1 MTRASI
7 SSRRRSVLKA
17 FGAGAA
23 LSVVGMP
30 AFATNKP
37 LRIGI
42 LAPRSGVAA
51 TIGETGVRGAQ
62 WAALKINANGGIGG
76 RQVELVYE
84 EEGTPKD
91 TIERFRRLVLREKVD
106 CVQGIVSTGASLAL
120 APAAEDSEVITI
132 FWDGTTQDGVKET
145 MLKPE
150 YVFRSTD
157 NECEAIMASLLAIKH
172 YKGQFVRIAG
182 MNPDYSYGRNV
193 WAAFQALLKKY
204 DIEYEVVTEQW
215 SKIGN
220 LDLTSNVAALQAA
233 KPDLIYSA
241 LLFADLPVFMKQ
253 AHAVGLTAGT
263 KFVLPAAGWQ
273 HTSLRKEF
281 MPEGVV
287 FGHNTMYFDDP
298 NASPLQKEF
307 VDWYASNFKDHPS
320 WEADRAYFSME
331 VYKAGVE
338 KALAAKSG
346 AWPSMREVAQAMSG
360 IEVTSLG
367 GKGGMRPDHIAN
379 QVFHQGLSTN
389 NNEHGFSTITDI
401 TTMYSDQLQKPKAGD
416 DFWKWLKTSEFK
428 I

>member
-1 MTRASI
+1 MSHSLTSAK
-7 SSRRRSVLKA
+7 RRSMIKA
-17 FGAGAA
+17 FGTGAA
-23 LSVVGMP
+23 LTMVGAP
-30 AFATNKP
+30 VFAKNKP
-37 LRIGI
+37 IKVGV
-42 LAPRSGVAA
+42 LAPRSGVAG
-51 TIGETGVRGAQ
+51 TIGETGLRGVQ
-62 WAALKINANGGIGG
+62 WAALKLNANGGIGG
-76 RQVELVYE
+76 RKVELVYE
-84 EEGTPKD
+84 EETSPKE
-91 TIERFRRLVLREKVD
+91 TIERFRRLVLRENVD

-204 DIEYEVVTEQW
+204 DIKYEIVTEQW

-241 LLFADLPVFMKQ
+241 LLVADLRVVMKQ
-253 AHAVGLTAGT
+253 AHAVGLASAA

-307 VDWYASNFKDHPS
+307 VDWYVGNYKDYPS

-338 KALAAKSG
+338 KAMAAKSG
-346 AWPSMREVAQAMSG
+346 SWPSMREIAQAMSG
-360 IEVTSLG
+360 IEVVSLG
-367 GKGGMRPDHIAN
+367 GKGGMRTDHIAN
-379 QVFHQGLSTN
+379 QTFHQGLTTN
-389 NNEHGFSTITDI
+389 KNDYGFSTITDV

-416 DFWKWLKTSEFK
+416 DFWKWLEASKFD

>member
-1 MTRASI
+1 MTTPTSKK
-7 SSRRRSVLKA
+7 RRSLLQA
-17 FGAGAA
+17 AGLGAG
-23 LSVVGMP
+23 LGLIGFP
-30 AFATNKP
+30 AIAKDRP

-42 LAPRSGVAA
+42 LAPRGGVAG
-51 TIGETGVRGAQ
+51 TIGITGLRGAQ
-62 WAALKINANGGIGG
+62 WAAERINANGGIGG
-76 RQVELVYE
+76 RKIELVVE
-84 EEGTPKD
+84 EETNPKE
-91 TIERFRRLVLREKVD
+91 TIERFRRLVLREEVD

-145 MLKPE
+145 LPSPQ

-157 NECEAIMASLLAIKH
+157 NECEAVMASLLAIKH
-172 YKGQFVRIAG
+172 YKGKFVRIAG

-193 WAAFQALLKKY
+193 WAAFQALLKKH

-220 LDLTSNVAALQAA
+220 LDLTSNVAALRAA

-241 LLFADLPVFMKQ
+241 LLFADLPVFVKQ
-253 AHAVGLTAGT
+253 AHAAGLTNET
-263 KFVLPAAGWQ
+263 RLVLPAAGWQ
-273 HTSLRKEF
+273 HTALQKEF

-287 FGHNTMYFDDP
+287 CGHNTMYFDHP
-298 NASPLQKEF
+298 QASPLQKEF
-307 VDWYASNFKDHPS
+307 VSWYHQQFNDYPS

-338 KALAAKSG
+338 KALSAKGS
-346 AWPSMREVAQAMSG
+346 WPSSREIAQAMAG
-360 IEVTSLG
+360 IEVESLG
-367 GKGGMRPDHIAN
+367 GKGSMRADHIAN

-389 NNEHGFSTITDI
+389 ANDFNFATLTDI
-401 TTMYSDQLQKPKAGD
+401 TTIYSDELQKPKAED
-416 DFWKWLKTSEFK
+416 DFWEWLEQKQWN